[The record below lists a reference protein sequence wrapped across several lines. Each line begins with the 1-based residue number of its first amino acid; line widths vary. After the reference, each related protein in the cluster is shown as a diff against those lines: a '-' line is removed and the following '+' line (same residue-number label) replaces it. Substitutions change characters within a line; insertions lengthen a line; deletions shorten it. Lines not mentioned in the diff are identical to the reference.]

1 MTYGFCCVAGC
12 QKSLQWLHSVT
23 GKTSSPQLVF
33 IFPVFITHWGCRFSQ
48 GKAFCWAY
56 SAYQLISNV
65 VCSQFCH
72 LCLTVSFWSPLWVT
86 VVTDVV
92 EQFRLTCNISWYFV
106 ARLLMKLVSNKF
118 AVFDYSMILLCYTV
132 FYSSLEKLN
141 SCYTKFSPIFPWY
154 ILTLALTNVYYK
166 IWMVMAVMVATLDG
180 ITHTQARIGC
190 ECRRHTWPHM

>member
-1 MTYGFCCVAGC
+1 MPLSWFVLILIVCVCAEITCYMWWYFSSKRQKMLLVNMTYGFCCVAGC

-106 ARLLMKLVSNKF
+106 ARLLMKLVSN
-118 AVFDYSMILLCYTV
+118 
-132 FYSSLEKLN
+132 
-141 SCYTKFSPIFPWY
+141 
-154 ILTLALTNVYYK
+154 
-166 IWMVMAVMVATLDG
+166 
-180 ITHTQARIGC
+180 
-190 ECRRHTWPHM
+190 